1 MSETEQGQSAAHVGI
16 ASPKARH
23 DILLERV
30 IEQTVQSG
38 FDAEAWHVMDQ
49 RDTRLIQDEIMG
61 GARSS
66 KFVYDFSIGG
76 SVVRGISAV
85 GARELASHYGKI
97 KHRLVSSTRKIGKLF
112 VFTTY
117 AAPGVQPSMQTSV
130 LPELEKEPDGYEA
143 VCEVQDINSGN
154 SMMAAKFEGQFEWIA
169 GKNGQEGRWR
179 EKAHF
184 ATIAQSKAQRN
195 GILMVIPQAIQLEW
209 MESMKGIGKNE
220 VITGSVLAEK
230 RDGVLRYGAAQGVA
244 INRDVLDT
252 LLLDQIAGLSEAA
265 RTKNMGDFLASCI
278 ALGLIPPI
286 PAEEPTR
293 ESVKSSGPA
302 KTSRPAPTRQ
312 AEGKPDPKA
321 NGQAAPTD
329 AERQQARQTPADG
342 IPDDR
347 WGDAPRQ
354 PDPNSQSRLV
364 VDADKSPS
372 NKDLSPGLNQNMAGS
387 GPVVDGSFSEY
398 LVDGEGSEIP
408 TEDGVIEPITDP
420 VAFARAYAEARETM
434 FPADLELFDR
444 ANHDALQRAQQ
455 TPGVAAIIAAARGL
469 GTPLNTLKDPS
480 QGLNALDSPTLPMDM
495 PVDPAVVFAPPAK
508 PTKADYDKYKAGLT
522 AALGAAT
529 TPEAINHVI
538 DVNGAVYE
546 KFPPSHRL
554 ACKALVE
561 DRQKALS
568 PPPARG
574 AEPDPGLLAEGL
586 MRDVTAMASVKDL
599 DAWLAFDGT
608 KDEIKKILGLS
619 LGVHAKI
626 EAAIKA
632 KRAALVEAERP
643 ALPEL
648 PDVPDEPIKSP
659 ARELADAM
667 LANFANCKTIADLVA
682 IGNSPDFIADARKLN
697 GMEPPLWGEVSRAG
711 KAREAVLRAAV

>member
-1 MSETEQGQSAAHVGI
+1 MSETEQRTAETVHGI
-16 ASPKARH
+16 TPAVKARH
-23 DILLERV
+23 DSLLERV

-76 SVVRGISAV
+76 GAVRGISAV

-97 KHRLVSSTRKIGKLF
+97 RHRLVSSTRKIGKLF

-154 SMMAAKFEGQFEWIA
+154 SMMAAKFESQFEWVG
-169 GKNGQEGRWR
+169 GKGPNDQGRWR

-265 RTKNMGDFLASCI
+265 RTKNPGDFLASCI

-293 ESVKSSGPA
+293 DSVKTAAASASR
-302 KTSRPAPTRQ
+302 SRPAPVRA
-312 AEGKPDPKA
+312 AETKPDPRA
-321 NGQAAPTD
+321 NAPAGPTD
-329 AERQQARQTPADG
+329 AARQEGRQTSADG

-347 WGDAPRQ
+347 WGDMPRQ
-354 PDPNSQSRLV
+354 QQSSPVGGAPPKGAEGGPDQTIGQT
-364 VDADKSPS
+364 
-372 NKDLSPGLNQNMAGS
+372 GLGRTAGET
-387 GPVVDGSFSEY
+387 PATFSEY
-398 LVDGEGSEIP
+398 LVDGEGKELP
-408 TEDGVIEPITDP
+408 DGDDVIEPITDP
-420 VAFARAYAEARETM
+420 VTFANTYADVRATM
-434 FPADLELFDR
+434 FPGDHELFDR
-444 ANHDALQRAQQ
+444 ANHDALAKAQA
-455 TPGVAAIIAAARGL
+455 TPGVAAIIAAARVKARA
-469 GTPLNTLKDPS
+469 TPAATSP
-480 QGLNALDSPTLPMDM
+480 DSPTLPMDM
-495 PVDPAVVFAPPAK
+495 PIDPAAVFAPPEK
-508 PTKADYDKYKAGLT
+508 PTAAHFKKYETDLKFVLDHSAT
-522 AALGAAT
+522 AEAL
-529 TPEAINHVI
+529 NHVI
-538 DVNGAVYE
+538 DVNSPTYD
-546 KFPPSHRL
+546 KFPGSRRL
-554 ACKALVE
+554 NCKALVE
-561 DRQKALS
+561 ARQKELS
-568 PPPARG
+568 PAPARG
-574 AEPDPGLLAEGL
+574 EPQETADQLAERLMVDIYSLVALESVDTWLAMPATDAAIKTLLAQSLGL
-586 MRDVTAMASVKDL
+586 H
-599 DAWLAFDGT
+599 
-608 KDEIKKILGLS
+608 KKITD
-619 LGVHAKI
+619 
-626 EAAIKA
+626 AIKA
-632 KRAALVEAERP
+632 KRAEFVTP
-643 ALPEL
+643 ALP
-648 PDVPDEPIKSP
+648 PIPDEPEAS
-659 ARELADAM
+659 E
-667 LANFANCKTIADLVA
+667 
-682 IGNSPDFIADARKLN
+682 ARKLADQMLAKFEDCKTPADVVALGN
-697 GMEPPLWGEVSRAG
+697 NVDFIKDAQKLAGLERALWGEVSRAG
-711 KAREAVLRAAV
+711 NKKKAELEAAT